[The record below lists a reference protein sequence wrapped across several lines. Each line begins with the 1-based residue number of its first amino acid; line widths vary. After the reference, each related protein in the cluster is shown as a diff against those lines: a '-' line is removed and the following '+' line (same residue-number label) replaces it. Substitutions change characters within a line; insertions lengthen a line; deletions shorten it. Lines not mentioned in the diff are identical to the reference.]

1 MPLRIAGPDMIA
13 NHDHSGSDT
22 DADLKGRRP
31 LKMANSFNQSQP
43 RADRPLDII
52 FMRFRITKI
61 NVTAQVARSR
71 KLLTRDSAY
80 ESTSP

>member
-31 LKMANSFNQSQP
+31 LKMANSFNQSQT

-61 NVTAQVARSR
+61 NKNPVTHVVGDEAVPA
-71 KLLTRDSAY
+71 T
-80 ESTSP
+80 P